1 MPLEATCFVQI
12 GQIYLPIRFQNV
24 ALALEHPDR
33 FPRCRRAAELARR
46 RGGAAPYAQ
55 RGQPADSRARRAAWL
70 RSFRA
75 AGPPGRAQP
84 GRGGTLAQRAE
95 RARATRRWRACDRPP
110 RQRRRSAETGDGS
123 TLLPPT
129 LVVGARCA

>member
-12 GQIYLPIRFQNV
+12 DQIYLPTRFQNV

-55 RGQPADSRARRAAWL
+55 RGQPADSRTRRAAGL

-75 AGPPGRAQP
+75 AGPPRGGPSR
-84 GRGGTLAQRAE
+84 RGGTAAPPAE
-95 RARATRRWRACDRPP
+95 RAPATRRRRAGGRPP
-110 RQRRRSAETGDGS
+110 
-123 TLLPPT
+123 PPPPPAS
-129 LVVGARCA
+129 GP